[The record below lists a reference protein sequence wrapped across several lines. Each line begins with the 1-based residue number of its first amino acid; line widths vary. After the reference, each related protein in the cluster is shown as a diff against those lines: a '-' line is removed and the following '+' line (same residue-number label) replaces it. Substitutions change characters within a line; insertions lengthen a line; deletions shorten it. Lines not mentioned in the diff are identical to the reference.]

1 MYSALRAQI
10 DQWLC
15 SHPRLNGK
23 LSDIKSSIRNAAHRG
38 EGCALI
44 DMDFLL
50 EDKDEFCIV
59 CRILDKLGY
68 QYNVRDDGVLEVF
81 W

>member
-10 DQWLC
+10 DQWLY

-23 LSDIKSSIRNAAHRG
+23 LSDIKCSIRNAAHRG

-50 EDKDEFCIV
+50 EEKDEFCIV
-59 CRILDKLGY
+59 CRILDRLG
-68 QYNVRDDGVLEVF
+68 
-81 W
+81 

>member
-1 MYSALRAQI
+1 MYSALRVQI
-10 DQWLC
+10 DQWLY

-23 LSDIKSSIRNAAHRG
+23 LSDIKCSIRNAAHRG

-44 DMDFLL
+44 DMDFLW

>member
-10 DQWLC
+10 DQWLY

-38 EGCALI
+38 EGRALI

>member
-10 DQWLC
+10 DQWLY

-23 LSDIKSSIRNAAHRG
+23 LGDIKSAIRNAAYRG
-38 EGCALI
+38 EGSAVI
-44 DMDFLL
+44 DMDFLW

-68 QYNVRDDGVLEVF
+68 QYNVVDDGTLEIF

>member
-10 DQWLC
+10 DQWLY

-59 CRILDKLGY
+59 CCILDKLGY

>member
-10 DQWLC
+10 DHWLY

-23 LSDIKSSIRNAAHRG
+23 LSDIKCSIRNAAHRG

-44 DMDFLL
+44 ELDFLL

-59 CRILDKLGY
+59 CRILDRLGY
-68 QYNVRDDGVLEVF
+68 QYNTREDGILEVF

>member
-10 DQWLC
+10 DQWLY

-23 LSDIKSSIRNAAHRG
+23 LSDIKCSIRNAAHRG

-44 DMDFLL
+44 DMDFLV

-59 CRILDKLGY
+59 CSILDRLGY
-68 QYNVRDDGVLEVF
+68 KNNVRDDGTLEVF

>member
-10 DQWLC
+10 DQWLY

-23 LSDIKSSIRNAAHRG
+23 LGDIKSAIRIAAHHG
-38 EGCALI
+38 EGCCFI
-44 DMDFLL
+44 DMGFLL

-59 CRILDKLGY
+59 CRVLDRLGY
-68 QYNVRDDGVLEVF
+68 QYNVRDDGVLEIF